1 MNLKCNPKKGV
12 IQLAVLLSETRYEYR
27 DGVESLFEYKRGYGH
42 NGDCWSNPTTCS
54 NLESAVTSGDMFV
67 SIGSKLYQK
76 GCTRR
81 DCKYRVDPC
90 AELGLRPAD
99 PEVNVPLLKYQ
110 IKSLINDTNL
120 LKTAKNWNEILI
132 AEIQISAR
140 AVSEPLHRMKALYES
155 LSYTG
160 KKNKIFDRC

>member
-1 MNLKCNPKKGV
+1 MTLTSAFLKRAHYHSVVEDRWEFEDFKNLTNVDESLNLKCNPKKGV

-81 DCKYRVDPC
+81 DCKYRV
-90 AELGLRPAD
+90 
-99 PEVNVPLLKYQ
+99 YQ
-110 IKSLINDTNL
+110 
-120 LKTAKNWNEILI
+120 
-132 AEIQISAR
+132 
-140 AVSEPLHRMKALYES
+140 
-155 LSYTG
+155 
-160 KKNKIFDRC
+160 